1 MKSTL
6 AIIAAILLLA
16 LTFLLFTDIPVI
28 GKAYTVVK
36 SYVGDGIGPV
46 LKAMSIPVR
55 SVDQVIDS
63 YINLIDVKRKN
74 GELKKRLDAME
85 QENQKL
91 VELEKENDRLR
102 KLLDLKGPRQ
112 QDSVAANVIG
122 EDVVNWFRC
131 VIIDK
136 GRASGIGEKMPVVTP
151 AGVVGQAVEVNRWHT
166 KVMIINDTNSA
177 VDTYVSGKETRGIAE
192 GTGQTLLK
200 LKYVLKNDDIEVGDK
215 LITSGKDA
223 IYPKGLAVGIVTS
236 VNKNRPG
243 LFADVDVM
251 PYNNFRKLEQVLVMK
266 KS

>member
-1 MKSTL
+1 VKGTV
-6 AIIAAILLLA
+6 AIISAILLLA
-16 LTFLLFTDIPVI
+16 LTFLLFTDIPVVR
-28 GKAYTVVK
+28 KAYTFVK
-36 SYVGDGIGPV
+36 TYAGDGIGPV

-85 QENQKL
+85 EENQKL
-91 VELEKENDRLR
+91 VDLEKENGRLR
-102 KLLDLKGPRQ
+102 KLLELKGPKQ
-112 QDSVAANVIG
+112 KETVAANVIG

-131 VIIDK
+131 IIIDK
-136 GRASGIGEKMPVVTP
+136 GRTSGIGEKMPVITP
-151 AGVVGQAVEVNRWHT
+151 SGVVGQAVEVNRWHT
-166 KVMIINDTNSA
+166 KVMIVNDTNSA

-215 LITSGKDA
+215 LITSGKDG
-223 IYPKGLAVGIVTS
+223 IYPKGLAVGIITN

-251 PYNNFRKLEQVLVMK
+251 PYNNFRKLEEVLVMK
-266 KS
+266 RP